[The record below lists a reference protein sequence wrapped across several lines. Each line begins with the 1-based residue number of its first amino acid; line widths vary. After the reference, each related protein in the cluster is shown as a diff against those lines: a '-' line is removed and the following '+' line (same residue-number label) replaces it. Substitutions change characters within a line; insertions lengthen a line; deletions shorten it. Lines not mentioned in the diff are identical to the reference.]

1 MQNMTNPDG
10 KAALYRAASALALIT
25 IGYNTVEGAVSV
37 WFGLADDAISLFGFG
52 LDSFVEVVSGIGV
65 WHMIRRQQS
74 ANDVNPDVFE
84 RRALRI
90 TGSGF
95 YLLAVGLVLTAMI
108 DIIERHR
115 PETTLWGIIVAVIS
129 IVSMQFLIHYK
140 MKVGTKLNSPAL
152 LADAACSRVCL
163 HLSIILLA
171 ASAGYALTGI
181 GWLDSLGAIGIA
193 WFSLREGREAVAK
206 AKGLACCCAGKC
218 GG

>member
-1 MQNMTNPDG
+1 MTNPDS
-10 KAALYRAASALALIT
+10 KATLYRIASTLALIT
-25 IGYNTVEGAVSV
+25 IGYNLVEGAVSI
-37 WFGLADDAISLFGFG
+37 WFGLADETISLFGFG

-65 WHMIRRQQS
+65 WHMLRRQQS

-90 TGSGF
+90 TGGGF

-115 PETTLWGIIVAVIS
+115 PETTLWGIIVGVIS
-129 IVSMQFLIHYK
+129 IVAMQFLIHFK
-140 MKVGTKLNSPAL
+140 VKVGTTLNSPAL

-163 HLSIILLA
+163 YLSVILLA

-193 WFSLREGREAVAK
+193 WFSLKEGREAFGK
-206 AKGLACCCAGKC
+206 ARGIACCCAGKC
-218 GG
+218 GGGE

>member
-1 MQNMTNPDG
+1 
-10 KAALYRAASALALIT
+10 
-25 IGYNTVEGAVSV
+25 
-37 WFGLADDAISLFGFG
+37 ISLFGFG